1 MDWDPADIVAELRK
15 AGWSL
20 RRLSFSCGYDSDA
33 LKHALRRPY
42 PRAERIIAE
51 ALGVA
56 PHVIWPSRYPDSVPE
71 ADDKPPGKAEAPCTH
86 GDRLGKNTTP
96 GD

>member
-1 MDWDPADIVAELRK
+1 MDWDPADIVAALHK

-20 RRLSFSCGYDSDA
+20 RRLSFAHGYRSDA

-51 ALGVA
+51 ALGRE
-56 PHVIWPSRYPDSVPE
+56 PRELWPSRHGGGDAGGPAVTNG
-71 ADDKPPGKAEAPCTH
+71 PPSGPCPH
-86 GDRLGKNTTP
+86 GDSGQDTTP
-96 GD
+96 GE